1 MKKALINGKIIV
13 SDELFEHKILVFDE
27 EIIGLYDDYNLDGL
41 EVHDLKGAYLS
52 PGFVNIHIHG
62 MKGHDVMDG
71 TPEGLK
77 EISKTLLENGV
88 TSYLATTMTLGK
100 NDIEKAFENVSD
112 YRKHQSKKEARLQ
125 GIHMEGPFIN
135 KIYKGAQNEAYIVPP
150 DVNLIEAFLE
160 DVRLVTFAPEVVGA
174 LELFKVIKTKA
185 PHIKFSI
192 GHSAATYEE
201 AVIAYEAGVDSA
213 THLFNAMTGLH
224 HRKPGVV
231 GAVFKKKPFFEI
243 IADRIHLHTAM
254 YDILGDSIGKDKMI
268 LVTDAMCACH
278 MPPGKYTLG
287 GQDVFVDST
296 SARLENGDL
305 AGSILK
311 MNIAIKNVIEF
322 TNYTM
327 AEVIKMATENPT
339 CMLGL
344 EGYGSIKKGYKADFT
359 VFDDQIDIISTW
371 IDGQVV
377 YRKEV

>member
-41 EVHDLKGAYLS
+41 EVYDLKGAYLS

-77 EISKTLLENGV
+77 EMSKTLLQNGV

-100 NDIEKAFENVSD
+100 DDIEKAFENVSN
-112 YRKHQSKKEARLQ
+112 YRKNQSKDEARLQ

-135 KIYKGAQNEAYIVPP
+135 KIYKGAQNESYIVPP
-150 DVNLIEAFLE
+150 DVKLIESYLN

-174 LELFKVIKTKA
+174 LALFESIKSKA

-201 AVIAYEAGVDSA
+201 AVIAYEAGVESA

-224 HRKPGVV
+224 HRKPGIV

-243 IADRIHLHTAM
+243 IADQIHLHTAM

-287 GQDVFVDST
+287 GQDVFVDSK

-311 MNIAIKNVIEF
+311 MNIAIKNVLEF

-327 AEVIKMATENPT
+327 AEVIKMATENST
-339 CMLGL
+339 RMLGL
-344 EGYGSIKKGYKADFT
+344 EGYGCIKKGYKADFT